1 MKLTL
6 LQPKGSLNWMLVA
19 EEMSDPANWNQFLLN
34 HGPDTERFQFES
46 AAEKAAAEHTVTLT
60 PYRLMC
66 KRGLCGLEYD
76 WKSEEPKIRAHA
88 RKVGEQL
95 GVEIQIAGS
104 QPVSEPVSAV

>member
-19 EEMSDPANWNQFLLN
+19 EEMTDPANWNQFLLN
-34 HGPDTERFQFES
+34 HGPDTERFQFET
-46 AAEKAAAEHTVTLT
+46 AAEKVATEQSVKPLT

-76 WKSEEPKIRAHA
+76 WSLEEPKIRAHA

-95 GVEIQIAGS
+95 GVEIIVPGQ
-104 QPVSEPVSAV
+104 PVSAV